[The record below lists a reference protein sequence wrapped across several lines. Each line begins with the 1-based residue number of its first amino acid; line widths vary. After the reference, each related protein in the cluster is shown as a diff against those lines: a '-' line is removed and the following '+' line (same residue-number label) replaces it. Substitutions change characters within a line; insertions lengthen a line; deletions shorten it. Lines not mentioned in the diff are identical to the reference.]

1 MRTPLESMGMNLV
14 YYTNISVERSR
25 NHEDD
30 MAAVEDKE
38 EKEDRFSRPQGDEG
52 RAQGPGRAPR

>member
-30 MAAVEDKE
+30 MAAVEDQT

-52 RAQGPGRAPR
+52 GA